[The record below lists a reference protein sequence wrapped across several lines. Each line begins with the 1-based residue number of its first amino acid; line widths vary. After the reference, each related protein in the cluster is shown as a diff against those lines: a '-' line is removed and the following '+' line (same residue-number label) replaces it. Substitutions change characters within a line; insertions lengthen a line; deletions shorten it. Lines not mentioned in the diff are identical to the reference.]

1 MKYLYII
8 LIALIG
14 FTAYS
19 CVYPDDDQI
28 LAAYDGQH
36 VDNDTNE
43 DDDSDEPIDD
53 SKDDDSDDKQDT
65 DDDSDDSKDDD
76 SDDKQDNDND
86 SDEQEEKETYTTV
99 DLGLPSGTKWCVCN
113 VDAKSAEEYGSY
125 YTWSDAKSKIPN
137 GYAMPNY
144 NQARELVNQCSW
156 TWTSINGI
164 YGYKGTGPN
173 KKTIFLSAGGLYKQ
187 YSYGMDIN
195 WLGEGGAYWVDYDN
209 TSEYS
214 THPSASAILFL
225 HEDIVPIAP
234 KMSGEAQSSKLALR
248 CVKK

>member
-1 MKYLYII
+1 MKHLYIL
-8 LIALIG
+8 LIALLS

-19 CVYPDDDQI
+19 CVYPDDDEI
-28 LAAYDGQH
+28 INAYKYNP
-36 VDNDTNE
+36 DNDKS
-43 DDDSDEPIDD
+43 DS
-53 SKDDDSDDKQDT
+53 
-65 DDDSDDSKDDD
+65 
-76 SDDKQDNDND
+76 
-86 SDEQEEKETYTTV
+86 SDEQPSDSGKTDDKSDKSEESEKEEDTSVV
-99 DLGLPSGTKWCVCN
+99 DLGLPSGTKWCICN
-113 VDAKSAEEYGSY
+113 VGATSAEEYGSY
-125 YTWSDAKSKIPN
+125 YTWSDAKENIPN

-173 KKTIFLSAGGLYKQ
+173 KKTIFLPAGGLYEQ

-214 THPSASAILFL
+214 TNPSASAILFL